1 MVVLNQNEINAH
13 LSKVES
19 WKYMDNKISK
29 EFELKDFKTALD
41 FVNRVGAEAES
52 MDHHP
57 DILMHSWNKVKIS
70 VNTHSEGG
78 VTEKDFKLAEKIEA
92 INK

>member
-1 MVVLNQNEINAH
+1 MSVLNKDEVNAR
-13 LSKVES
+13 LNKVKS
-19 WKYMDNKISK
+19 WKLIDNKISK
-29 EFELKDFKTALD
+29 EFELKDFKSALN
-41 FVNRVGAEAES
+41 FVNQVGAEAES

>member
-1 MVVLNQNEINAH
+1 MSVLNKDEVNAR
-13 LSKVES
+13 LNKVTS
-19 WKYMDNKISK
+19 WKFIDNKISK
-29 EFELKDFKTALD
+29 EFELKDFKSALN
-41 FVNRVGAEAES
+41 FVNQVGAEAES

-92 INK
+92 IKK